1 VKYEYSFYWALT
13 TMLTVGYGDV
23 TGKNPLEIFV
33 SIVTMIFACVIF
45 AMIVSAFQN
54 VFSEITHHNM

>member
-1 VKYEYSFYWALT
+1 
-13 TMLTVGYGDV
+13 MLTVGYGDV